1 MPRASRR
8 LALAAPKSSRACNRV
23 RVKKDPYIAP
33 PFDRAGPQP
42 VYPNELISMYKK
54 VSIAKALLVHGKR
67 SRTSKPSSLDKNLT
81 L

>member
-1 MPRASRR
+1 MLRASRR
-8 LALAAPKSSRACNRV
+8 LALVAPKSFRAYNRV

-42 VYPNELISMYKK
+42 VYLNELLYTKK
-54 VSIAKALLVHGKR
+54 VSNAKALLIHGKR
-67 SRTSKPSSLDKNLT
+67 LRTSKPSSLDKNLT